1 MNPSP
6 NRNHT
11 ITLRTKLAGDR
22 LTNLLRTRLL
32 LLRDAYGLTD
42 AAWAR
47 AAHLR
52 QQDVSRFTTG
62 KMAFPALD
70 FLDELCRVFDR
81 TLPSLLIDDQ
91 TPQTTGFTLTK
102 VELELIVNLR
112 GMDPEDRHA
121 FQRLSRPRRGRGAK

>member
-1 MNPSP
+1 M
-6 NRNHT
+6 
-11 ITLRTKLAGDR
+11 
-22 LTNLLRTRLL
+22 
-32 LLRDAYGLTD
+32 TD

-62 KMAFPALD
+62 KMAFPPLD
-70 FLDELCRVFDR
+70 FLDDLARVFDR
-81 TLPSLLIDDQ
+81 TLATLLVDDQ
-91 TPQTTGFTLTK
+91 PLQTTGFTLTK